1 MRNSAGEI
9 DGEKAMGI
17 EAIDITSC
25 GIDDRRA
32 IVGAY
37 EAKLA
42 NAKKQRDTISL
53 DIRKASAAADAG
65 DQKARFELAF
75 LNKQQAAVGRL
86 VLQFERSLAEAR
98 KSVGMAEVQAAMI
111 ESRRASVDAAAV
123 PGDKWFEVSCPDGR
137 KVRHRGSSS
146 ESLQRTLHPGYRVVG
161 QVFGHDEDGSGGF
174 VSMSGA
180 PSMLKALLESHGDEL
195 LAWLAGHGVGPTAA

>member
-1 MRNSAGEI
+1 MRNLAGEI

-25 GIDDRRA
+25 GIDDRRK
-32 IVGAY
+32 IVAAY

-53 DIRKASAAADAG
+53 DIRKASDAADAG
-65 DQKARFELAF
+65 DQKARQGLAH
-75 LNKQQAAVGRL
+75 LNKQQAAAGRFI
-86 VLQFERSLAEAR
+86 LQFERYLAEAR

-123 PGDKWFEVSCPDGR
+123 PADKWFEVSCPDGR
-137 KVRHRGSSS
+137 KVRHRGASL
-146 ESLQRTLHPGYRVVG
+146 ESLQRALHPGYRVVG
-161 QVFGHDEDGSGGF
+161 QVFGHDEDGTGGF

-195 LAWLAGHGVGPTAA
+195 VAFLAERGIKAA